1 MGAFAFDFKSE
12 NIYTVSAK
20 AVSKVLEAKNP
31 DAALVLLYIMREQGR
46 FDPESAMRELGIG
59 RSRFQA
65 ALAAIEDAPPQSEGQ
80 TAFVKEGTPAAQ
92 DAPAEVNVARVNSM
106 PSYTRAELAG
116 AMENRDFAFIY
127 AQAEKA
133 VGHPLL
139 QYEVSALM
147 MIYDYLRLPA
157 NVIAL
162 LINHV
167 VRENERKNTP
177 EHPSAVSFREIKSEA
192 VRWHEHGITTVAEA
206 ERYIKDWERKRS
218 ASGRLLRM
226 LGITGR
232 APSPTERRYVELFID
247 LDPSLEL
254 VALAYDL
261 TVTKKGALI
270 WPYMRS
276 ILLSW
281 SRKGYK
287 TPADVEEGER
297 NHHKNASPSYPHPGE
312 QDASGREYDERV
324 LQFFQQNGEEGE

>member
-1 MGAFAFDFKSE
+1 MDAFAFDFKSE

-31 DAALVLLYIMREQGR
+31 DAALVLLYIMREQGH
-46 FDPESAMRELGIG
+46 FNPENAMRELGIE
-59 RSRFQA
+59 RSRLQA
-65 ALAAIEDAPPQSEGQ
+65 ALEVIETG
-80 TAFVKEGTPAAQ
+80 AAQ
-92 DAPAEVNVARVNSM
+92 DVERNPVHKTENFPAQNAPAEIDVVRVNSM
-106 PSYTRAELAG
+106 PNYTRAELAG
-116 AMENRDFAFIY
+116 AMENRDFSFIY

-177 EHPSAVSFREIKSEA
+177 EHPSTVSFREIKAEA
-192 VRWHEHGITTVAEA
+192 VRWHELGITTVAEA
-206 ERYIKDWERKRS
+206 ERYIKDWERKRT
-218 ASGRLLRM
+218 ASGRVLRM

-232 APSPTERRYVELFID
+232 APSPTERRYVELFVD

-254 VALAYDL
+254 IALAYDL
-261 TVTKKGALI
+261 TVTKKGSLI

-276 ILLSW
+276 ILLNW

-297 NHHKNASPSYPHPGE
+297 NHQKNGSSSYPRGGE
-312 QDASGREYDERV
+312 QDAAGRAYDERV

>member
-1 MGAFAFDFKSE
+1 MGAFAFDFTSE

-31 DAALVLLYIMREQGR
+31 DAALVLLYIMREGGQ
-46 FDPESAMRELGIG
+46 FDPEAAMRELGIS
-59 RSRFQA
+59 RSRFLA
-65 ALAAIEDAPPQSEGQ
+65 ALDVIEGGQLPNAANPAVEKQPEKAEERPAPSAIDA
-80 TAFVKEGTPAAQ
+80 V
-92 DAPAEVNVARVNSM
+92 RVNSM

-167 VRENERKNTP
+167 VRESERKSTP
-177 EHPSAVSFREIKSEA
+177 EHPVSVSFRDIKSEA

-218 ASGRLLRM
+218 ATGRVLRM

-232 APSPTERRYVELFID
+232 TPSPTERRYIDLFVD

-254 VALAYDL
+254 IALAYDL

-276 ILLSW
+276 ILLNW

-287 TPADVEEGER
+287 TPADIEEGER
-297 NHHKNASPSYPHPGE
+297 GYKNSSSAYPHTE
-312 QDASGREYDERV
+312 QDAPGHDYDERV
-324 LQFFQQNGEEGE
+324 LQYFKQNKKKGE

>member
-1 MGAFAFDFKSE
+1 MSAFAFDFKSE

-20 AVSKVLEAKNP
+20 AVSKVLEAKSP
-31 DAALVLLYIMREQGR
+31 DAALLLLYIMREQGHL
-46 FDPESAMRELGIG
+46 DPESAMRELGIG
-59 RSRFQA
+59 RSRFQD
-65 ALAAIEDAPPQSEGQ
+65 ALKVIEAGSSQENGQVSLEKTDPPAVQSAPPEI
-80 TAFVKEGTPAAQ
+80 
-92 DAPAEVNVARVNSM
+92 NVARVNSM
-106 PSYTRAELAG
+106 PSYTRAELAD
-116 AMENRDFAFIY
+116 AMENRDFAYIY
-127 AQAEKA
+127 TQAEKA

-167 VRENERKNTP
+167 MRENERKNTP
-177 EHPSAVSFREIKSEA
+177 EHPTTVSFREIKSEA
-192 VRWHEHGITTVAEA
+192 VRWHELGITTVAEA
-206 ERYIKDWERKRS
+206 ERYIKDWEQKRS
-218 ASGRLLRM
+218 ASGRVLRM

-232 APSPTERRYVELFID
+232 APSPTERRYVELFVE

-254 VALAYDL
+254 IALAYDL

-287 TPADVEEGER
+287 TPADVEAGER
-297 NHHKNASPSYPHPGE
+297 NYPKNGASASRTGE
-312 QDASGREYDERV
+312 QDVPGREYDERV
-324 LQFFQQNGEEGE
+324 LQFFQKNSEEGE